1 MHYHDSPCGYGA
13 TVAVHRHMQERN
25 LTLPDIAM
33 IAGTRVALG
42 AGIGLL
48 LSIRLRKS
56 RREAAGWALFAVGAF
71 TTIPLLM
78 KALVATGSAKSRS
91 ERPWRQTCRSKPEGG
106 ARE

>member
-25 LTLPDIAM
+25 LTFPDIAM

-56 RREAAGWALFAVGAF
+56 QREAAGWALFAVGAF

-78 KALVATGSAKSRS
+78 KAFGSHPVS
-91 ERPWRQTCRSKPEGG
+91 EEPVGTTVEANVPL
-106 ARE
+106 